1 MQVLKKITSCVF
13 LIFWGMVCFSFP
25 VKAAKTSANPSLVI
39 ALDPG
44 HGGEEEGAM
53 YYGLMEKDINYKMA
67 ELVKRELE
75 RYPNVTVFL
84 TRNGDE
90 QVSLLERADRAKE
103 ADADILLS
111 LHFNAS
117 AFHHSQG
124 ASVYISTGEMYRN
137 DLRQFADYL
146 LGEFEAMGLN
156 NAGTF
161 ARVTQMGGR
170 RADGTF
176 DDYYGILRHSYNN
189 GMPSMIIEHCY
200 MDAEADKAYFYEQE
214 GLEKLAKADVNAI
227 AAYYKLTDADGE
239 GVTPK
244 HAKKFGATT
253 KALEKNYYEAPNI
266 TGIRLIDYDGKTP
279 GMAEFEV
286 EVEDGAGITSVYLVY
301 KNTDTEETVTVSLAC
316 LDSLTTGTHRLGAYI
331 PAKLELGNY
340 TLSYIGAYNEA
351 GYDAGYNISGA
362 AMLGF
367 GKCDWLN
374 RFRYSGEADFT
385 VKEKTVVSDAYARK
399 LIHQVKD
406 RLQRE
411 RSISLF
417 PMPSGIQVFIPA
429 SNE

>member
-1 MQVLKKITSCVF
+1 MQVFRKIISG
-13 LIFWGMVCFSFP
+13 IFFIIWGMTCFSFP
-25 VKAAKTSANPSLVI
+25 VQAANPSLVI

-67 ELVKRELE
+67 ELVKSELE
-75 RYPNVTVFL
+75 QYPNVTVFL
-84 TRNGDE
+84 TRDGDE
-90 QVSLLERADRAKE
+90 QVSLWERADRAK
-103 ADADILLS
+103 AAGADILLS

-117 AFHHSQG
+117 AAHHSQG
-124 ASVYISTGEMYRN
+124 ASVYITTGEAYRE

-146 LGEFEAMGLN
+146 LGEFEAIGLD

-200 MDAEADKAYFYEQE
+200 MDAEADKPYFYEKE

-227 AAYYKLTDADGE
+227 AAYYKLTGADGE
-239 GVTPK
+239 EVTPK
-244 HAKKFGATT
+244 HAEKFGATT

-266 TGIRLIDYDGKTP
+266 TGIRLADYDGKTP

-286 EVEDGAGITSVYLVY
+286 ETEDGAGITSIYLVY
-301 KNTDTEETVTVSLAC
+301 KNADTGETVTVSLAC

-331 PAKLELGNY
+331 PAKLEQGNY

-351 GYDAGYNISGA
+351 GYDAGYNISGSS
-362 AMLGF
+362 MVGF

-374 RFRYSGEADFT
+374 RFDYSGEADFT
-385 VKEKTVVSDAYARK
+385 VKEETVISDAYARK
-399 LIHQVKD
+399 LISEVET

-417 PMPSGIQVFIPA
+417 PMPSGIEVFIK
-429 SNE
+429 